1 MASESSSFAIA
12 FFNAGTYADAWSSN
26 PPTSRFLYVAGLELD
41 LLQDVVRIYA
51 PLVYSSDFSGQ
62 LKTVPDENTFWKKLS
77 FSINLQN
84 IDFRKLFGNMPF

>member
-1 MASESSSFAIA
+1 MPIA
-12 FFNAGTYADAWSSN
+12 WNNT
-26 PPTSRFLYVAGLELD
+26 PPTSRFLYVAGFELD

-51 PLVYSSDFSGQ
+51 PLIYSSDFSNQ
-62 LKTVPDENTFWKKLS
+62 LRTVPDQNTFWKKLS